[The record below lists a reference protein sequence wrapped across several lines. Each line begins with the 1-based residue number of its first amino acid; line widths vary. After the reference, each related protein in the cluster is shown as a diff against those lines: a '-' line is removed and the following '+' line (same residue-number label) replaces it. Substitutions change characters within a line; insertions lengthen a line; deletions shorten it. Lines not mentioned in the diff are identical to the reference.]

1 MSVHLVLRTD
11 GAQALGLRVGDVELA
26 DSDPGWAL
34 VFERLA
40 AGLERALPGTEV
52 EHVGSTA
59 VAGLR
64 AKPIV
69 DVAVGVP
76 PPLHE
81 ERLTARLTPLG
92 LECRGDSDGGILFV
106 LEDRPEHR
114 VAHVH
119 VVVHGG
125 AEWAAYLAFRDRL
138 RRDPAARTAYEQL
151 KQALARRFPHDRR
164 SYTAGKEAFIER
176 LLADERPRART
187 ARQLRERIQSP
198 PTV

>member
-1 MSVHLVLRTD
+1 MPRMNTRV
-11 GAQALGLRVGDVELA
+11 LGLHVGEVELA
-26 DSDPGWAL
+26 ESDPDWASA
-34 VFERLA
+34 FARLA
-40 AGLERALPGTEV
+40 GAIARALPGAPV

-69 DVAVGVP
+69 DVAVGVQ

-81 ERLTARLTPLG
+81 QRLAARLASLG
-92 LECRGDSDGGILFV
+92 LECRGASDGGILFV

-125 AEWAAYLAFRDRL
+125 GEWAGYLAFRDRL
-138 RRDPAARTAYEQL
+138 RRDPTARTAYEEL
-151 KQALARRFPHDRR
+151 KDALARRFPHDRR
-164 SYTAGKEAFIER
+164 SYTSGKEAFIEQ
-176 LLADERPRART
+176 LLADERSRARHG
-187 ARQLRERIQSP
+187 RQLRERIQSP